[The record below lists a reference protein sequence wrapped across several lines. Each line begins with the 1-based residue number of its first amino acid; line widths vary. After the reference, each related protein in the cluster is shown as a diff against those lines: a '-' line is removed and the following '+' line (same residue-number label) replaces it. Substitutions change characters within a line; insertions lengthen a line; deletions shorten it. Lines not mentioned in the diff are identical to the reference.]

1 MPPAQDGQKVNR
13 TPGRERRPGR
23 SRGYLEVVV
32 KKNAFICAVFCLVC
46 VQAAFPVEEVSRE
59 TIPINWEEGNFD
71 MYRYTDTFMRE
82 RACYAIDYAIKEN
95 ATSSVWNTQIIT
107 IRYRNPE
114 YWVIHEVHNY
124 FMISY
129 YFADTRITNNRAQ
142 TEYTISPYEKNGG
155 DWLLY
160 VRKYNSIV
168 SKLSLLIKDLK
179 AVNTSTRDKDVA
191 YLDAVSRVLY

>member
-1 MPPAQDGQKVNR
+1 LQQVRIKV
-13 TPGRERRPGR
+13 
-23 SRGYLEVVV
+23 LEVVV
-32 KKNAFICAVFCLVC
+32 KKSAFMYAVFCFFCISKV
-46 VQAAFPVEEVSRE
+46 FPVEEVSRE
-59 TIPINWEEGNFD
+59 TIPVNWDEGNFD

-82 RACYAIDYAIKEN
+82 RGYYAIDYAIKDN
-95 ATSSVWNTQIIT
+95 AASSIWNTQIIT
-107 IRYRNPE
+107 IRYRNPD

-129 YFADTRITNNRAQ
+129 YFADAQITNNRTQ

-160 VRKYNSIV
+160 VRKYNSII
-168 SKLSLLIKDLK
+168 SKLNLLIKDLK
-179 AVNTSTRDKDVA
+179 AVSTATREKDVA